1 MFDSVIRGIP
11 EVFQLSSIALAFIG
25 TLVGIVLGAIPGI
38 GPPLAMAMFLPFIF
52 GMPPIQA
59 MMFLLG
65 IYNGS
70 VYGGSVSS
78 ILINTPGTPG
88 SVATCFDGYPMAKK
102 GKAGTALGISLC
114 SSTIGGLFS
123 TITFLLFY
131 QPLNN
136 LFIAFGPSQLF
147 LLILVAFLTIAI
159 LAKESIIKGLI
170 ASGIGLL
177 LGLVGYDLVSG
188 STRFTF
194 GYLFIEDGLDL
205 IAVLIGWFAI
215 TELMFLIQEKQS
227 TISGI
232 DILRGSSWE
241 GVKAVF
247 RYPKEL
253 FAAASLGSII
263 GAIPGVGIAVA
274 NLIAYSSA
282 KGRSKHPEEF
292 GKGCIE
298 GLIAPETANNA
309 VTSTSLIP
317 TLALGIPGGASAAII
332 LGALMMLGFRPGPGL
347 YSANPELIGALVI
360 GLFVINIM
368 MFISGFM
375 LSTLYMKITQIK
387 ISILVPVILVISL
400 LGCYLGRSRLSDI
413 FFAIV
418 LGVFAYG
425 LRKAGY
431 SLACVVLGFIL
442 AKMMEEYFF
451 KSLLIS
457 EGSIHIFFEGT
468 INLILLSFAG
478 LVLLLEPIKKLLKPK
493 LSTKGDH

>member
-1 MFDSVIRGIP
+1 MLESIIKGIP
-11 EVFQLSSIALAFIG
+11 EVFQLSSLALAAIG
-25 TLVGIVLGAIPGI
+25 TFAGIILGAIPGI

-52 GMPPIQA
+52 GMSPIPA
-59 MMFLLG
+59 MMFILG

-70 VYGGSVSS
+70 VYGGSVSA

-88 SVATCFDGYPMAKK
+88 SVATVFDGYPMAKRGQA
-102 GKAGTALGISLC
+102 GKALGISLC
-114 SSTIGGLFS
+114 SSAIGGIFS
-123 TITFLLFY
+123 TLAFLLFY
-131 QPLNN
+131 EPLNN

-147 LLILVAFLTIAI
+147 LLILVAFMTITI
-159 LAKESIIKGLI
+159 LAKESIVKGLI
-170 ASGIGLL
+170 ASAIGLL

-194 GYLFIEDGLDL
+194 GYLLIEDGLDL

-215 TELMFLIQEKQS
+215 TELMLLIQEKQS
-227 TISGI
+227 TISGM
-232 DILRGSSWE
+232 DILRGSTWD

-247 RYPKEL
+247 RYPKEV
-253 FAAASLGSII
+253 FVAASLGSII

-292 GKGCIE
+292 GQGCVE
-298 GLIAPETANNA
+298 GIIAPETANNA

-347 YSANPELIGALVI
+347 YGTNPQLIGALVV
-360 GLFVINIM
+360 GLVVINVL
-368 MFISGFM
+368 MFVTGLL
-375 LSTLYMKITQIK
+375 LSNLYMKITQIR
-387 ISILVPVILVISL
+387 ISVLVPVILIISL
-400 LGCYLGRSRLSDI
+400 LGCYLSRSRMSDI
-413 FFAIV
+413 FFALV
-418 LGVFAYG
+418 LGIFAYG

-451 KSLLIS
+451 KTLLIS
-457 EGSIHIFFEGT
+457 GGGIGIFFQGA
-468 INLILLSFAG
+468 INI
-478 LVLLLEPIKKLLKPK
+478 VLLVFAAAMLLWGPIRGLLKGRSTPK
-493 LSTKGDH
+493 EEG

>member
-1 MFDSVIRGIP
+1 MIESLIKGLP
-11 EVFQLSSIALAFIG
+11 EVFQWSSLALAFIG
-25 TLVGIVLGAIPGI
+25 TFVGIILGAIPGI

-52 GMPPIQA
+52 GMSAIPA
-59 MMFLLG
+59 MMFILG

-70 VYGGSVSS
+70 VYGGSVSA

-88 SVATCFDGYPMAKK
+88 SVATTFDGYPMAKK
-102 GKAGTALGISLC
+102 GMAGKALGISLC
-114 SSTIGGLFS
+114 SSAIGGIVS
-123 TITFLLFY
+123 TVAFLLFY

-147 LLILVAFLTIAI
+147 LLILVAFLTITI

-170 ASGIGLL
+170 ASGMGLL

-205 IAVLIGWFAI
+205 ISVLIGWFAV
-215 TELMFLIQEKQS
+215 TELMFLVQEKQA
-227 TISGI
+227 TISGVG
-232 DILRGSSWE
+232 ILRGSTWD
-241 GVKAVF
+241 GVKVVF

-253 FAAASLGSII
+253 LASASLGSLI

-292 GKGCIE
+292 GQGSIE

-347 YSANPELIGALVI
+347 YTANPGLIGALII
-360 GLFVINIM
+360 GLVVINIM
-368 MFISGFM
+368 MFISGLM
-375 LSTLYMKITQIK
+375 LSKAYMKITQIR
-387 ISILVPVILVISL
+387 ISVLVPVILIISL
-400 LGCYLGRSRLSDI
+400 LGCYLSRSRLTDI

-418 LGVFAYG
+418 LGLFAYG

-451 KSLLIS
+451 KSFLIS
-457 EGSIHIFFEGT
+457 DSGILIFFEGP
-468 INLILLSFAG
+468 INIVLMSFAVIMLAWG
-478 LVLLLEPIKKLLKPK
+478 PIRKLFSTFSKKRSL
-493 LSTKGDH
+493 

>member
-1 MFDSVIRGIP
+1 M
-11 EVFQLSSIALAFIG
+11 
-25 TLVGIVLGAIPGI
+25 
-38 GPPLAMAMFLPFIF
+38 F
-52 GMPPIQA
+52 GMTPVPALMLI
-59 MMFLLG
+59 LG
-65 IYNGS
+65 VYNGS

-114 SSTIGGLFS
+114 SSTIGGIFS
-123 TITFLLFY
+123 TIAFLLFY
-131 QPLNN
+131 EPLNN

-147 LLILVAFLTIAI
+147 LLILVAFLTITI
-159 LAKESIIKGLI
+159 LAKESMIKGLI

-215 TELMFLIQEKQS
+215 TELMFLIQEKQA
-227 TISGI
+227 TISGM
-232 DILRGSSWE
+232 DILRGSTWE
-241 GVKAVF
+241 GIKAVF
-247 RYPKEL
+247 RYPKEV
-253 FAAASLGSII
+253 FASASLGSLI
-263 GAIPGVGIAVA
+263 GAITGVGIAVA

-292 GKGCIE
+292 GEGSIE

-347 YSANPELIGALVI
+347 YSANPGLIGALVV
-360 GLFVINIM
+360 GLVVINIM
-368 MFISGFM
+368 MFISGLLM
-375 LSTLYMKITQIK
+375 SKLYMKITQIK
-387 ISILVPVILVISL
+387 ISVLVPVILTVSL
-400 LGCYLGRSRLSDI
+400 LGCYLGRSRLTDI

-418 LGVFAYG
+418 LGIFAYG

-457 EGSIHIFFEGT
+457 EGGIRIFFQGT
-468 INLILLSFAG
+468 INIVLLSFAG
-478 LVLLLEPIKKLLKPK
+478 LMLVWGPIKKLFKPDIPK
-493 LSTKGDH
+493 Q